1 MAPTALLLDLA
12 QDFVFSEEEHLAVTV
27 LNGHATEIG
36 QKDLVAS
43 GLRAASSNIEWYKDT
58 YITLS
63 AIVCLPGS

>member
-43 GLRAASSNIEWYKDT
+43 GLRAASSNIE
-58 YITLS
+58 
-63 AIVCLPGS
+63 